1 MIGGAL
7 GGLASWSRLT
17 GSADDDWI
25 DRINHIWSVVL
36 LTVFTI
42 IVSSAQYVGDP
53 IHCWMPG
60 EFSFA
65 RIAYAKSTCWISNTY
80 YIPMDDTI
88 PEHIEM
94 RQNKEITYY
103 QWIPII
109 LMFMAFLF
117 KVPNIAWRLLNGYS
131 GIDMN
136 KIVSMSN
143 ASLMSS
149 PDDRTKNISQI
160 AKYLHR
166 WIECQQDYHS
176 NILVRIRHRFSN
188 IFCFCYGK
196 RDGTFLTGYYL
207 FIKMLYCANVVGQF
221 FLLNAFMAMDYN
233 VFGFEVL
240 DYLLS
245 NGEWKE
251 SPRFPRVTLCDF
263 QIRQLNNVQRY
274 TIQCVL
280 PINLFN
286 EKIFIFIWFWLFLVS
301 VLTFINY
308 FSWVF
313 YCTFKE
319 KKLQYVKKY
328 LKMEHE
334 IRTGMDKKLA
344 RKFVETYL
352 RDDGVFILR
361 VIGKNS
367 SDMVLTDLVVNL
379 WKIFKDTY
387 VPNKKSNRSP
397 GSDDT
402 DYFRLNG
409 GDTTKENYV

>member
-1 MIGGAL
+1 MQEESTSARQGFQPLYGMTIVTVQHQKATVYTNVLPFMVHAKIGGAL

-80 YIPMDDTI
+80 YIPMDNTI

-143 ASLMSS
+143 ASLMST

-176 NILVRIRHRFSN
+176 NIFSS
-188 IFCFCYGK
+188 YA
-196 RDGTFLTGYYL
+196 T
-207 FIKMLYCANVVGQF
+207 
-221 FLLNAFMAMDYN
+221 
-233 VFGFEVL
+233 
-240 DYLLS
+240 
-245 NGEWKE
+245 
-251 SPRFPRVTLCDF
+251 
-263 QIRQLNNVQRY
+263 
-274 TIQCVL
+274 
-280 PINLFN
+280 
-286 EKIFIFIWFWLFLVS
+286 
-301 VLTFINY
+301 
-308 FSWVF
+308 
-313 YCTFKE
+313 
-319 KKLQYVKKY
+319 
-328 LKMEHE
+328 
-334 IRTGMDKKLA
+334 
-344 RKFVETYL
+344 
-352 RDDGVFILR
+352 
-361 VIGKNS
+361 
-367 SDMVLTDLVVNL
+367 
-379 WKIFKDTY
+379 
-387 VPNKKSNRSP
+387 
-397 GSDDT
+397 
-402 DYFRLNG
+402 
-409 GDTTKENYV
+409 